1 MFFRLPD
8 SIVAFGKCRQGRTA
22 YGGDAK
28 DSAAGRGTLQ
38 SDHSHLLEQVG
49 EIAADEAG
57 KNSEPLGWGL
67 RFVIL
72 FLGMIVGIPL
82 ALYYSIKG
90 GHRRKVKE
98 SLLWTIFCFLFWMGL
113 EMLRAVLKDVHH
125 T

>member
-1 MFFRLPD
+1 MLAHSRDYLPEALAEAREELERRGFVPGRVD
-8 SIVAFGKCRQGRTA
+8 AEVQSI
-22 YGGDAK
+22 
-28 DSAAGRGTLQ
+28 L
-38 SDHSHLLEQVG
+38 G

-72 FLGMIVGIPL
+72 FLGIILGIPL

-98 SLLWTIFCFLFWMGL
+98 SLLWTIFCFLFWMSL
-113 EMLRAVLKDVHH
+113 EMLRAVLKDVQH